1 MKSRK
6 FLIFIV
12 IAGFLAIPFSITIAI
27 HIENRDSFCASCHT
41 EPESAYYARSL
52 SNPSDLA
59 STHAQAKELVR
70 CIDCHSGEGTKGRM
84 ISLSQGFSD
93 LMTYLTG
100 NYQQPATTQNPLGDQ
115 ACTKCH
121 ILLNGSTANSQQITI
136 ASTSHYHIESYL
148 NEWNLR
154 AANPGGTCSLCHV
167 SHSKTINANEG
178 YIEKT
183 ITNLACDQCHR
194 VLSGWIPPE

>member
-1 MKSRK
+1 
-6 FLIFIV
+6 
-12 IAGFLAIPFSITIAI
+12 
-27 HIENRDSFCASCHT
+27 
-41 EPESAYYARSL
+41 
-52 SNPSDLA
+52 
-59 STHAQAKELVR
+59 
-70 CIDCHSGEGTKGRM
+70 M

-121 ILLNGSTANSQQITI
+121 TLLNSITANPQQITI
-136 ASTSHYHIESYL
+136 VSTSHYHIESYL

-154 AANPGGTCSLCHV
+154 ASNPTGTCSLCYV
-167 SHSKTINANEG
+167 SHSNTINANEG

-194 VLSGWIPPE
+194 VLSGWIPPK